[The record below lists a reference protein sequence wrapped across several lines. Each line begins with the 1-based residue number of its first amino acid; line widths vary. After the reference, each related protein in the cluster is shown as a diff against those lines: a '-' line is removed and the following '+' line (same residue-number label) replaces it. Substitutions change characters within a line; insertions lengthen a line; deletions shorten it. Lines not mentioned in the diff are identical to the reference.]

1 MTEQSSE
8 TSTRT
13 ERIVGWFRQP
23 DTTQHPTALELAST
37 IPEDGFN
44 PETVREILDKCEK
57 RRVELLD
64 WSDRLDRKLL
74 GVIAAI
80 GVYAAL
86 LVSIPTP
93 VPSPI
98 LWPTG
103 LLALTSILSAYLGWR
118 PHPFQS
124 VPTDGLINGSQCDL
138 PRLQQCLI
146 AAHTAASRQITELN
160 MWKAKKL
167 TWATTCF
174 MISAGTTIA
183 YTILRR
189 IPPCA

>member
-1 MTEQSSE
+1 MAEQRSE
-8 TSTRT
+8 TSTWT
-13 ERIVGWFRQP
+13 ERIVGWFRRP
-23 DTTQHPTALELAST
+23 DATQDPSALAVS

-74 GVIAAI
+74 GVITAI

-86 LVSIPTP
+86 LVSIPTSI
-93 VPSPI
+93 PSLI

-124 VPTDGLINGSQCDL
+124 LPTDRLINGSQYAL
-138 PRLQQCLI
+138 PLLQLSLI
-146 AAHTAASRQITELN
+146 AVHTAANCQITELN
-160 MWKAKKL
+160 MWKARKL

-174 MISAGTTIA
+174 MISAGTTIT
-183 YTILRR
+183 YTIL
-189 IPPCA
+189 